1 MFSIFKRNAEEITAP
16 PAIDHSVRRQAYQSQ
31 AFEELKRE
39 VQLFLHSQHLFPSK
53 ISVNDDEW
61 AEITFFSSNAQRQ
74 EAAGVIRGLH
84 RNGRITVEGQLEP
97 TELNGWSARLRLN
110 H

>member
-1 MFSIFKRNAEEITAP
+1 MFSIFKRNPEEITTP
-16 PAIDHSVRRQAYQSQ
+16 PAIDHSVRRKAYQSQ

-39 VQLFLHSQHLFPSK
+39 VQLFLHSQRLFPNK
-53 ISVNDDEW
+53 IAVNDDQW
-61 AEITFFSSNAQRQ
+61 AEITFYPSNAQRQ

-84 RNGRITVEGQLEP
+84 RKGHITVQGQLEP

-110 H
+110 Q